1 MTVVTTEAE
10 LLAEVRWV
18 SAEWVEGVLVIAP
31 ARFGW
36 TVILSET
43 TALLARLGQVP
54 KTVPALLLA
63 DPPAL
68 GVAEIKAAAAGRGSV
83 MSSPVLVE
91 GPRLVTKMV

>member
-10 LLAEVRWV
+10 SLAEVRSV
-18 SAEWVEGVLVIAP
+18 TAESTEAGLVIVP
-31 ARFGW
+31 VRFSW

-83 MSSPVLVE
+83 MSRPVVAD
-91 GPRLVTKMV
+91 GPRLVTNIE

>member
-1 MTVVTTEAE
+1 MTVVTTETE
-10 LLAEVRWV
+10 LLAGVGSTDV
-18 SAEWVEGVLVIAP
+18 ALAEAVLVIDP
-31 ARFGW
+31 ARNGW
-36 TVILSET
+36 TGMVSET

-68 GVAEIKAAAAGRGSV
+68 GVAEIKAAPAGRGSV
-83 MSSPVLVE
+83 MSSPVLVD